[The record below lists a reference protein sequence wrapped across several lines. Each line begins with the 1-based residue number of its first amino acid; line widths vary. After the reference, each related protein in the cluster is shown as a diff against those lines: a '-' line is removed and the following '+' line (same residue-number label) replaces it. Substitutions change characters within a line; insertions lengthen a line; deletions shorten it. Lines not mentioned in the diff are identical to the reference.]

1 MIMQN
6 KAATTLIAGLKEGL
20 VKKAL
25 QSINDKNTDAI
36 IAAGG
41 SRTTGDNY
49 ARSRNI
55 NGPNPLNPFDLIG
68 NLGQYGKTT
77 NAIDQTRN
85 KYTDY
90 LKWRRQR
97 QQAENQRI
105 ADENRQKY
113 LQQKN
118 LQPQGN

>member
-1 MIMQN
+1 MTMQN
-6 KAATTLIAGLKEGL
+6 KAATTLVAGLKEGL

-25 QSINDKNTDAI
+25 QSINEKNTNEI
-36 IAAGG
+36 IAHGG
-41 SRTTGDNY
+41 SRTSGNNY
-49 ARSRNI
+49 AASRNA
-55 NGPNPLNPFDLIG
+55 NGPSGWNLIDMYR
-68 NLGQYGKTT
+68 NLGQYGKTDA
-77 NAIDQTRN
+77 AIDATRN
-85 KYTDY
+85 KYLEY
-90 LKWRRQR
+90 LDWRKRR

>member
-1 MIMQN
+1 MT
-6 KAATTLIAGLKEGL
+6 KSAALLLVSLKEGL
-20 VKKAL
+20 IKQAL
-25 QSINDKNTDAI
+25 RSIDDANTNEI

-49 ARSRNI
+49 AKSRSI
-55 NGPNPLNPFDLIG
+55 NSPNPINQIDFWG
-68 NLGQYGKTT
+68 NFGQYARTD
-77 NAIDQTRN
+77 NAINDTRK
-85 KYTDY
+85 KYIEY
-90 LKWRRQR
+90 LKWRKQR

-118 LQPQGN
+118 LQQQGN